1 MSFDLTDD
9 DVYDM
14 MLHGAMSPIFEDED
28 QYRKF
33 VEGLDVDVTNGFVD
47 TYLNINHQRVRL
59 VEQAKIFVLDNWE
72 RIDDWSE
79 LEITLESAASGLKT
93 SFFTFKGEDD
103 YLEATQINSKHL
115 RNARERRIAQD
126 KSRNN
131 PIESFD
137 DVVLDFHDGDFSVTV
152 NGQDYLFLSPRE
164 ILTLAFFIESKLKEE

>member
-9 DVYDM
+9 DIHDM
-14 MLHGAMSPIFEDED
+14 MLNGTMSPIFDGED

-33 VEGLDVDVTNGFVD
+33 VEGLNVDVTNGFVN
-47 TYLNINHQRVRL
+47 TYMNINSQRVRL
-59 VEQAKIFVLDNWE
+59 VEQAKLFVLDNWK
-72 RIDDWSE
+72 RINDWSD
-79 LEITLESAASGLKT
+79 LEITLESAVSGLKT

-103 YLEATQINSKHL
+103 YLETTQINSKHL
-115 RNARERRIAQD
+115 RQARERRIARD
-126 KSRNN
+126 EARNN
-131 PIESFD
+131 PVESFD